1 MPAWIERRSLM
12 IFGLLFS
19 SVAFIFAGPSEMLR
33 LPDSLFL
40 MGLGQALIGTFVPFT
55 MIPALPE
62 MISAVE
68 TKYKGQKHRINNFS
82 AAIFNTML
90 GGGQM
95 LAPLWA
101 GALT

>member
-1 MPAWIERRSLM
+1 M
-12 IFGLLFS
+12 IFGLIFS
-19 SVAFIFAGPSEMLR
+19 SVAFIFAGPSGLLH
-33 LPDSLFL
+33 LPDSLL
-40 MGLGQALIGTFVPFT
+40 MMGIGQALLGTFVPFT

-62 MISAVE
+62 MISSVE
-68 TKYKGQKHRINNFS
+68 KKYKGQKHRINNFS

-90 GGGQM
+90 GTGQM